1 MAIAKKAPAKTA
13 APKSAKTFSADER
26 AAMRDAAREAKR
38 GKNFDGAAEVKAA
51 IAKMSEADRKLAEK
65 IHAIVTAAAPSLM
78 PKTWYGMP
86 AYANAAGKTICFFQ
100 NAGKF
105 KARYSTLGFN
115 DAAKLDDGSLW
126 PVAYALTNLTA
137 ADEKAIVALV
147 KKAVG

>member
-1 MAIAKKAPAKTA
+1 MAIAKKAPAKKT
-13 APKSAKTFSADER
+13 APKSAKAFSADER

-38 GKNFDGAAEVKAA
+38 GKDFDGEAEVQAS
-51 IAKMSEADRKLAEK
+51 IAKMDDTDRKLAEK
-65 IHAIVTAAAPSLM
+65 IHAIVKAAAPSLM

-115 DAAKLDDGSLW
+115 DGAKLDDGTLW
-126 PVAYALTNLTA
+126 PVAYALTTLTA
-137 ADEKAIVALV
+137 ADEKTIAALV
-147 KKAVG
+147 KKAAG

>member
-1 MAIAKKAPAKTA
+1 MKATTKPVASKAAAKTKA
-13 APKSAKTFSADER
+13 FSTEER

-38 GKNFDGAAEVKAA
+38 GKDFDGEAEVKASF
-51 IAKMSEADRKLAEK
+51 AKMSDTDRKLAET
-65 IHAIVTAAAPSLM
+65 IHAIVLKAAPALM

-115 DAAKLDDGSLW
+115 DASKLDDGNFW
-126 PVAYALTNLTA
+126 PVAYALTKLTA
-137 ADEKAIVALV
+137 ADEKAIAELV
-147 KKAVG
+147 KRAVG